1 MKKLR
6 EIMKKLRSKDGCPWD
21 REQDFET
28 LKPYVIE
35 EAFEV
40 VEAVD
45 NLDLSKKESIEE
57 LKKELGDL
65 LLQVVFMSRIAEEK
79 NLFSFDDVE
88 AAVSK
93 KLISRHPH
101 VFASKK
107 VETSGEVLAEWSRIK
122 KRREG
127 KKHLLDGIPFSMPA
141 VSVAKRYAERAAT
154 VGFDWS
160 SPEDVLDK
168 IDEEVDELKEAIVQN
183 DRDAVRHETG
193 DLLFAV
199 INCARKM
206 GIDSE
211 DALKRCARRFR
222 ERFELM
228 EDMDSDLIDGKKS
241 IDELEELWQKSK
253 RCIEKKGKNE

>member
-6 EIMKKLRSKDGCPWD
+6 KIMKKLRGENGCPWD
-21 REQDFET
+21 REQDFDT

-45 NLDLSKKESIEE
+45 NLEINKQESIEE

-79 NLFSFDDVE
+79 NLFSLDDVE
-88 AAVSK
+88 NAVSD
-93 KLISRHPH
+93 KLVSRHPH
-101 VFASKK
+101 VFSSKK
-107 VETSGEVLAEWSRIK
+107 VETAGEVLAEWSRIK
-122 KRREG
+122 KQKEG

-141 VSVAKRYAERAAT
+141 ISVAKRYAERAAT

-160 SPEDVLDK
+160 SPEEVLEK
-168 IDEEVDELKEAIVQN
+168 IDEESAELKEAVMQRN
-183 DRDAVRHETG
+183 RDAVRHETG

-228 EDMDSDLIDGKKS
+228 EKMAPDLIDGKKS
-241 IDELEELWQKSK
+241 IDELEKLWQESK
-253 RCIEKKGKNE
+253 RRINKKGKNE